1 MRAKFKIIVYVL
13 LICLYIGILAGCS
26 ANRNEGSSNYEDSD
40 NYEDYDNYE
49 WYIKI
54 YMPGGCVEGPGK
66 VMYVSTTG
74 LMTVE
79 IDGIQYKVGTQN
91 ILVRK
96 LPEP

>member
-1 MRAKFKIIVYVL
+1 MQTNFKIIVCVL
-13 LICLYIGILAGCS
+13 LICLCVRIFAGCI
-26 ANRNEGSSNYEDSD
+26 ANEGSSNYEDP
-40 NYEDYDNYE
+40 DNYE

-54 YMPGGCVEGPGK
+54 YMPDGCVEGPGK
-66 VMYVSTTG
+66 VMYMSTTG

>member
-1 MRAKFKIIVYVL
+1 MQTKLKIVVYVL
-13 LICLYIGILAGCS
+13 LLCLCVGIFAGCS
-26 ANRNEGSSNYEDSD
+26 ANTNEGSSNYEDSD
-40 NYEDYDNYE
+40 NYE

-54 YMPGGCVEGPGK
+54 YMPDGCIEGPGK
-66 VMYVSTTG
+66 VMYMSTSG
-74 LMTVE
+74 LITVE

>member
-1 MRAKFKIIVYVL
+1 MQTKLKVVVYVL
-13 LICLYIGILAGCS
+13 LICLCVGIFAGCC
-26 ANRNEGSSNYEDSD
+26 ANSDEGSCNYK
-40 NYEDYDNYE
+40 

-54 YMPGGCVEGPGK
+54 YMPDGCVEGPGK
-66 VMYVSTTG
+66 VIIGSNSG